1 MLKGPDNKKV
11 EKVINVGTGAV
22 KVGRAGATLRST
34 AIGSCI
40 VIAAYDS
47 SRRIGALAHVMLPGR
62 APEKTVEKRT
72 RYAADAI
79 DELIDR
85 IARTGAKG
93 CDIEVCLVGGGNV
106 LKEKD
111 DTVCRDNIESTT
123 QLLEEKQIPIRAAV
137 LGGAKRR
144 GIFLDVERGKV
155 FYTEGEGKKKL
166 LWEKVKG
173 YEE

>member
-22 KVGRAGATLRST
+22 KVGRAGVTLGST

-47 SRRIGALAHVMLPGR
+47 SRKVGALAHVMLPGR
-62 APEKTVEKRT
+62 VPKEAGRKRT
-72 RYAADAI
+72 RYAANAI
-79 DELIDR
+79 DELIDK
-85 IARTGAKG
+85 IGRTGAKK

-106 LKEKD
+106 LKEED
-111 DTVCRDNIESTT
+111 DTICRDNIESTT
-123 QLLEEKQIPIRAAV
+123 QLLEKKQIPIRAAV
-137 LGGAKRR
+137 LGGTKRR
-144 GIFLDVERGKV
+144 GIFLDVKRGKV

-166 LWEKVKG
+166 LWEPAKG
-173 YEE
+173 YEK

>member
-11 EKVINVGTGAV
+11 EKVISVSTGAV
-22 KVGRAGATLRST
+22 RVGRAGATLRST

-40 VIAAYDS
+40 VVAAYDS
-47 SRRIGALAHVMLPGR
+47 SRRVGALAHVMLPGR
-62 APEKTVEKRT
+62 APKQAGEKRT

-85 IARTGAKG
+85 IARTGAKR

-106 LKEKD
+106 LQEKD
-111 DTVCRDNIESTT
+111 DTICRDNIKSTT
-123 QLLEEKQIPIRAAV
+123 RLLEKKHIPIRAAV
-137 LGGAKRR
+137 LGGTERR
-144 GIFLDVERGKV
+144 GIFLDVERGKI

-166 LWEKVKG
+166 LWEPAKG
-173 YEE
+173 YE